1 MRLQPEVWH
10 VKESDVAVARNKL
23 TELAD
28 ETGLSFDDLVKL
40 WSTETADQLESAV
53 AALAAGNL
61 PEAARLVHGAAG
73 ATGMCGVVALADQLK
88 AVELLAVA
96 GRGSDAQ
103 EALTRARTRFER
115 VSGLLSKSAE
125 P

>member
-1 MRLQPEVWH
+1 VND
-10 VKESDVAVARNKL
+10 SDVTIARKKL

-28 ETGLSFDDLVKL
+28 ETGLSFTDLVTL
-40 WSTETADQLESAV
+40 WSTETAEQLTSAD
-53 AALAAGNL
+53 AALEAGNL

-73 ATGMCGVVALADQLK
+73 ASGMCGVTGLADQLK

-103 EALTRARTRFER
+103 QALTRAHARFTH
-115 VSGLLSKSAE
+115 VSEQLTNAS
-125 P
+125 

>member
-1 MRLQPEVWH
+1 MHET
-10 VKESDVAVARNKL
+10 DVAIARNKL
-23 TELAD
+23 TELAE
-28 ETGLSFDDLVKL
+28 ETGLSFDDLVNL

-61 PEAARLVHGAAG
+61 SEAARLVHGAAG
-73 ATGMCGVVALADQLK
+73 ATGMCGVVGLADQLK

-103 EALTRARTRFER
+103 EALTRARVRFER

-125 P
+125 L